1 MNTVMEMKKGE
12 SIGKNEAKE
21 WIGELEEG
29 KSLPQKNK
37 EKKIMKRGQFKRSLG
52 QHQTFYN
59 LHYYLFPE
67 REEI

>member
-12 SIGKNEAKE
+12 SIGKNEAQE

-52 QHQTFYN
+52 QQQMS
-59 LHYYLFPE
+59 
-67 REEI
+67 